1 MQTINFCF
9 GSIAISFCFNFGQIL
24 GLFTLFGPF
33 GAIFGVGVR
42 FKNFFGTCLHR
53 LTTFILEVQ
62 LYLASKIFLV
72 YFAWRLGPIRILK
85 FTKNIVVLPRV
96 ATNLVLSR
104 KCEFNLVDPFTGPH
118 MYQVRLPKNQSLWV
132 MWLNIFGRNS
142 PEIPFQVQSRHLYC
156 DVRLRRT

>member
-1 MQTINFCF
+1 MIPSTDGCCLFERYAAVFKYIQIVTICICCSTIVNCT
-9 GSIAISFCFNFGQIL
+9 IL
-24 GLFTLFGPF
+24 FR
-33 GAIFGVGVR
+33 IFG
-42 FKNFFGTCLHR
+42 
-53 LTTFILEVQ
+53 ILIALKKKLVQ
-62 LYLASKIFLV
+62 SSKIFQNLSFLV
-72 YFAWRLGPIRILK
+72 SFAWRLGPIKILK

-142 PEIPFQVQSRHLYC
+142 PEIPF
-156 DVRLRRT
+156 

>member
-1 MQTINFCF
+1 M
-9 GSIAISFCFNFGQIL
+9 IAL
-24 GLFTLFGPF
+24 KKKLVL
-33 GAIFGVGVR
+33 
-42 FKNFFGTCLHR
+42 
-53 LTTFILEVQ
+53 VQ
-62 LYLASKIFLV
+62 SSKIFQNLSFLV
-72 YFAWRLGPIRILK
+72 SFAWRLGPIKILK

-142 PEIPFQVQSRHLYC
+142 PEIPF
-156 DVRLRRT
+156 

>member
-1 MQTINFCF
+1 MALKIK
-9 GSIAISFCFNFGQIL
+9 L
-24 GLFTLFGPF
+24 
-33 GAIFGVGVR
+33 
-42 FKNFFGTCLHR
+42 
-53 LTTFILEVQ
+53 VQ
-62 LYLASKIFLV
+62 SSKIFQNLSFLV
-72 YFAWRLGPIRILK
+72 SFAWRLGPIKILK

-142 PEIPFQVQSRHLYC
+142 PEIPF
-156 DVRLRRT
+156 

>member
-1 MQTINFCF
+1 MLIW
-9 GSIAISFCFNFGQIL
+9 
-24 GLFTLFGPF
+24 
-33 GAIFGVGVR
+33 IFGFSDGIKGKTI
-42 FKNFFGTCLHR
+42 FQNL
-53 LTTFILEVQ
+53 
-62 LYLASKIFLV
+62 SFLV
-72 YFAWRLGPIRILK
+72 SFAWRLGPIKILK

-142 PEIPFQVQSRHLYC
+142 PEIPF
-156 DVRLRRT
+156 